1 MEARMIDSDRLRVNS
16 INGRLRIEDAAGL
29 PVLDG
34 AWAAAVLE
42 DGTTFT
48 TEGAEPVTAPDGWRL
63 SAPGGPARPELR
75 WTATREGN
83 GLVLTLELVNTL
95 HYALSVDRLDVL
107 VAPHGFLGADAR
119 RLAVAQTGWQSW
131 SFASPPVP
139 LSQHA
144 RAGTAPKI
152 APGLPNTDAERVVVP
167 WATIL
172 RAGKGAR
179 QAAEPAG
186 SPSGDRPLLLGF
198 VDARTQQ
205 GTITV
210 QPTPGGHRLTASSH
224 AEGRR
229 VAPGETWRSEP
240 LLLLLDLPD
249 ETAWGCYAE
258 ALTDRMPARRPA
270 TVSTGWSS
278 WYYFFT
284 SVSEADVTRNLATLV
299 AHRDRMPVDVVQL
312 DDGYQTAIGDWLSLN
327 DKFPSGMRA
336 LTDAI
341 HAHGFEAGLWLA
353 PFTVGENSEIYAQH
367 PEWVLRDANGEPINT
382 IHNWDTR
389 NFGLDTT
396 HPGVEAHLREV
407 FGTIVNDWNFDY
419 LKIDFIYGACL
430 RARRH
435 DPQATSVQAYRRGL
449 EIIREVVGDR
459 FVLGCGAPFAPS
471 VGLVDGMRVGPDTAP
486 DWAHPDLHGAEPSL
500 LNAIRSTLA
509 HGWMHRRWYVN
520 DPDCLIVRRENSNL
534 TPAEVETWA
543 SVVALSG
550 GMVILSDD
558 LSQLEPDRADIIPR
572 LLPPSGEAA
581 QPVGPAIGG
590 VPTGMQWPVE
600 RSWERWLVAGLFNWT
615 EETRPL
621 VFDPLAWDM
630 PAGRG
635 AYHLFDLWRRTHMGP
650 QTGPVLLAPTA
661 PHGVRL
667 LSVHQD
673 LGRPQLV
680 GSTFHLL
687 GEAIE
692 VVEETWADE
701 TLTLRLAGPGER
713 RGEIYVYVPG
723 GWDVA
728 EAPAG
733 ALARGR
739 LVELP
744 FRYRGAEVVTLRFKR
759 VPA

>member
-1 MEARMIDSDRLRVNS
+1 
-16 INGRLRIEDAAGL
+16 
-29 PVLDG
+29 
-34 AWAAAVLE
+34 
-42 DGTTFT
+42 
-48 TEGAEPVTAPDGWRL
+48 
-63 SAPGGPARPELR
+63 
-75 WTATREGN
+75 
-83 GLVLTLELVNTL
+83 
-95 HYALSVDRLDVL
+95 
-107 VAPHGFLGADAR
+107 
-119 RLAVAQTGWQSW
+119 
-131 SFASPPVP
+131 
-139 LSQHA
+139 
-144 RAGTAPKI
+144 
-152 APGLPNTDAERVVVP
+152 
-167 WATIL
+167 
-172 RAGKGAR
+172 
-179 QAAEPAG
+179 
-186 SPSGDRPLLLGF
+186 
-198 VDARTQQ
+198 
-205 GTITV
+205 
-210 QPTPGGHRLTASSH
+210 
-224 AEGRR
+224 
-229 VAPGETWRSEP
+229 
-240 LLLLLDLPD
+240 
-249 ETAWGCYAE
+249 
-258 ALTDRMPARRPA
+258 
-270 TVSTGWSS
+270 
-278 WYYFFT
+278 
-284 SVSEADVTRNLATLV
+284 
-299 AHRDRMPVDVVQL
+299 MPVDVVQL

-341 HAHGFEAGLWLA
+341 HAQGFAAGLWLA

-367 PEWVLRDANGEPINT
+367 PEWVLRDANGEPINA

-396 HPGVEAHLREV
+396 HPGVEAYLREV
-407 FGTIVNDWNFDY
+407 FGVIVNDWNFDY
-419 LKIDFIYGACL
+419 LKIDFIYSACM

-486 DWAHPDLHGAEPSL
+486 EWAHADVHGAEPSL

-520 DPDCLIVRRENSNL
+520 DPDCLIVRRENSKL

-558 LSQLEPDRADIIPR
+558 LSRLEPDRADIIPR

-581 QPVGPAIGG
+581 APCGPAMWG
-590 VPTGMQWPVE
+590 VPTAMQWPVA
-600 RSWERWLVAGLFNWT
+600 RSWERWLVAGLFNWS

-621 VFDPLAWDM
+621 VFDPAAFAM

-635 AYHLFDLWRRTHMGP
+635 AYHLFDLWHRKHLGP
-650 QTGPVLLAPTA
+650 QTGPVLLPPTS

-667 LSVHQD
+667 LSVHRD

-692 VVEETWADE
+692 LVEETWADDA
-701 TLTLRLAGPGER
+701 LTLRLAGPGQR
-713 RGEIYVYVPG
+713 RGEIYIYVPG
-723 GWDVA
+723 GWDVLD
-728 EAPAG
+728 APAG

-739 LVELP
+739 LIELP
-744 FRYRGAEVVTLRFKR
+744 LRYVGAEVVTLRFGR
-759 VPA
+759 VQA